1 MIRLLLDS
9 NANINIAD
17 KTNWTAVDYL
27 EFHMRSKRDEIDAD
41 LKSKLIQIR
50 NDMTRRMDTRFL
62 GKKEKVGV
70 LIKNTAE
77 DNFED
82 DDDFIIEDPN
92 LMSSRKNTCNNNKI
106 CEKPNDTLVG
116 RNSRPFSDSRDM
128 FRKRSKLSRRI
139 HHDPI
144 EKENDFDNSIL
155 KKRKSN
161 SDDFVAPSNKFLPCN
176 DDVALVNPIKKKI
189 KVINEEVSQ
198 NIPVQ
203 IQASEINN
211 SNAGNADTNNSAPKV
226 TPEMNVNVDTNFL
239 NFTVKIEDKSILC
252 IIDKMATVK
261 DLAEDASKRYFKLYD
276 KRYVQWRTKLFRDA
290 SF

>member
-9 NANINIAD
+9 NADINIAD

-27 EFHMRSKRDEIDAD
+27 EYHMRSKRDEIDTD

-62 GKKEKVGV
+62 GKKGKTGA
-70 LIKNTAE
+70 LIKNTGEE
-77 DNFED
+77 DHFE
-82 DDDFIIEDPN
+82 DDFIIEDPN

-106 CEKPNDTLVG
+106 CEKSNETSVG

-139 HHDPI
+139 NHDPI

-161 SDDFVAPSNKFLPCN
+161 SDDFVAPSNNFLPSN
-176 DDVALVNPIKKKI
+176 DDVALANPIKKKI
-189 KVINEEVSQ
+189 KVINEEIYED
-198 NIPVQ
+198 IPVQ
-203 IQASEINN
+203 IQAAEIHD
-211 SNAGNADTNNSAPKV
+211 AGNADSNSAPKV
-226 TPEMNVNVDTNFL
+226 TPEEMNINIDTNFL

-276 KRYVQWRTKLFRDA
+276 KRYIQWWTKWFRDA
-290 SF
+290 HI